1 MSTPS
6 PTPGFVLWCDHE
18 GKVLEVICDTLGVSQ
33 RLNFE
38 QTLPLLLDRASLGKT
53 LNFLLETRIQGAAL
67 DWELNMPLDGQT
79 LTLHFVGVRMHDRL
93 LIVAAQNKTNLM
105 QLYEAMMELNN
116 AQINALRTTVKG
128 QSQLALSGPAPAAWS
143 QQDDAAYNTIT
154 QFNNELVNLQR
165 ELAKKNAE
173 LERLNAQKNQFLG
186 MASHDLR
193 APLGAILAY
202 SELLLE
208 ETADV
213 LDKEQREFLSIIRAS
228 SDFLL
233 GMVNDLL
240 DISTIESGKL
250 QIDRRPTDLAALVKS
265 NLALNQILA
274 SRKQIRLQIDR
285 R

>member
-193 APLGAILAY
+193 TRHWVRSLRI
-202 SELLLE
+202 
-208 ETADV
+208 
-213 LDKEQREFLSIIRAS
+213 AS
-228 SDFLL
+228 CYWKRPQTSSTKSNGNFSPSSALPVIFCW
-233 GMVNDLL
+233 GW
-240 DISTIESGKL
+240 STICWTSVPSNPANCRS
-250 QIDRRPTDLAALVKS
+250 IAVPPTWRRW
-265 NLALNQILA
+265 
-274 SRKQIRLQIDR
+274 
-285 R
+285 